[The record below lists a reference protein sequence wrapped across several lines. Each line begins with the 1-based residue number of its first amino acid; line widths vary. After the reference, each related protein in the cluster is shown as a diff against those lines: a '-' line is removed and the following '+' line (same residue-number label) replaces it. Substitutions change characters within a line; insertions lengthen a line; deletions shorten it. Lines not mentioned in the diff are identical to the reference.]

1 MQNKYSLWR
10 LCVDNRKLNEKI
22 IQDVYPIPRILDL
35 LVDLILPMTE
45 KSNVINLVCLQQLL
59 YYESKTMDMYKI
71 ETLEHKASAYKVSIQ
86 FNYLLNMKYNSV
98 HCLFPIPFCNMCCRQ
113 YKNSVN
119 KRLSSLAY
127 SYSNSKSIS
136 KQILGITDPEITD
149 TL

>member
-1 MQNKYSLWR
+1 MKKRIYNKKVFRTNMLPLTKVQNKYSLWR

-71 ETLEHKASAYKVSIQ
+71 ETLEHKASAYKVS
-86 FNYLLNMKYNSV
+86 
-98 HCLFPIPFCNMCCRQ
+98 
-113 YKNSVN
+113 
-119 KRLSSLAY
+119 SS
-127 SYSNSKSIS
+127 
-136 KQILGITDPEITD
+136 ITC
-149 TL
+149 